1 MKVLTHRPCYIEP
14 AVVPKFGEGASS
26 TVEARQ
32 AAPIAQ
38 SVEEQTVMSNMPTVG
53 PTKAKD
59 DKAEE
64 P

>member
-1 MKVLTHRPCYIEP
+1 
-14 AVVPKFGEGASS
+14 VPKFGEGASS

>member
-1 MKVLTHRPCYIEP
+1 
-14 AVVPKFGEGASS
+14 VPEFGEGASS

-32 AAPIAQ
+32 AAPVVQ
-38 SVEEQTVMSNMPTVG
+38 SVEEPTIAPKMLTVG
-53 PTKAKD
+53 PVEAKD